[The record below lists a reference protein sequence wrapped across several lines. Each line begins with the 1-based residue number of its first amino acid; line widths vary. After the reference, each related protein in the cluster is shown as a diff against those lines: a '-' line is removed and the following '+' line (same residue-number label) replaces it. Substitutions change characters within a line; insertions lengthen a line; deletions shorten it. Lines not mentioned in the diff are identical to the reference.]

1 MADNTKN
8 NRQSINSLS
17 KRKLISLV
25 RDDMGY
31 TSDDFDFKNISRDEL
46 LEIVGNTMGSELD
59 FNKGGAVIK
68 KSIGPSDYRKGGMV
82 LSSVDRRKK

>member
-1 MADNTKN
+1 ME
-8 NRQSINSLS
+8 RM
-17 KRKLISLV
+17 R
-25 RDDMGY
+25 MGNQ
-31 TSDDFDFKNISRDEL
+31 TIHQLRSNLFKAFDFKNISRDEL

-82 LSSVDRRKK
+82 LSTIDNRKK